1 MLVTADPAGR
11 QELAA
16 ALEVNGFRVDIIS
29 RFEEACARVPIL
41 SPDLILADINTL
53 HDPDLSNKCQK
64 LVRCSDQ
71 SPAAA
76 PVIILGGVERFE
88 LTAELMEAGANDFL
102 TGSFSIPDLICR
114 IEIALVASKFTGVG
128 DPASKSNSREGH
140 GAGLAPR
147 RARPYEAAK
156 PLCDATANET
166 ADEPFDGMLIGRGE
180 AFARVIS
187 QVGLVAPKDTTVLI
201 MGETGTG
208 KERVARAIHML
219 SDRGNRDMVSVN
231 CGGIP
236 ANLLEDEFFGHV
248 KGAFTDAHQDR
259 IGRFEQAHRST
270 IFLDEIGELPLEL
283 QPKLLRVIQER
294 EIHPVGGVETVR
306 FDSRIVAATNVDLW
320 SRVQDGLFRED
331 LFYRINV
338 FPIHLPPLRERREDI
353 PLCIDYFMDR
363 FCLRDGL
370 ESKCP
375 DEGAEADL
383 VSRHWPGN
391 IRELENAVE
400 IAVIRSQDRRVVKL
414 ADFPEPRPIR
424 RAAAAASGSAGG
436 NFKEIV
442 SQFERELI
450 STVLGRTQGNK
461 TRAAEILRLKRT
473 TLVEKLKK
481 LDREPEPATE
491 GWH

>member
-16 ALEVNGFRVDIIS
+16 ALEVNGFRVEVVT
-29 RFEEACARVPIL
+29 RFEEACARVTIL
-41 SPDLILADINTL
+41 SPDLVLADINTWR
-53 HDPDLSNKCQK
+53 DPDVSNKCQK

-71 SPAAA
+71 GPAAA
-76 PVIILGGVERFE
+76 PVIILGGRERFE
-88 LTAELMEAGANDFL
+88 LTAELMKAGANDFL
-102 TGSFSIPDLICR
+102 SGSFSAQDLIRR
-114 IEIALVASKFTGVG
+114 IEIALVASK
-128 DPASKSNSREGH
+128 P
-140 GAGLAPR
+140 APR
-147 RARPYEAAK
+147 SRDRGPAPK
-156 PLCDATANET
+156 PSRTGRLDTGFDGRWAEIPGADAPGSEMSA
-166 ADEPFDGMLIGRGE
+166 PFDGMLIGRGE
-180 AFARVIS
+180 AFASVVG
-187 QVGLVAPKDTTVLI
+187 QVRLVAPKNTTVLI

-208 KERVARAIHML
+208 KERVADAIHML
-219 SDRGNRDMVSVN
+219 SNRGNRDMVSVN

-248 KGAFTDAHQDR
+248 KGAFTDAHQAR

-270 IFLDEIGELPLEL
+270 IFLDEIGDLPLEL
-283 QPKLLRVIQER
+283 QPKLLRVLQER

-306 FDSRIVAATNVDLW
+306 FDARIVAATNVDLW

-353 PLCIDYFMDR
+353 PLFIAYFMDR
-363 FCLRDGL
+363 FCRRDGL
-370 ESKCP
+370 QPKSV
-375 DEGAEADL
+375 DEGTEANL
-383 VSRHWPGN
+383 VARYWPGN

-400 IAVIRSQDRRVVKL
+400 IAVIRSQDRLVAEL
-414 ADFPEPRPIR
+414 ADFPEPRPTAR
-424 RAAAAASGSAGG
+424 RAAAASAGPAGG

-450 STVLGRTQGNK
+450 DTVLARTQGNK

-473 TLVEKLKK
+473 TLIEKLKK
-481 LDREPEPATE
+481 LDREPETVTE
-491 GWH
+491 N

>member
-16 ALEVNGFRVDIIS
+16 ALEVNGFRVDVVS
-29 RFEEACARVPIL
+29 RFEDACARVTIL
-41 SPDLILADINTL
+41 SPDLVLADINTQR
-53 HDPDLSNKCQK
+53 DPDVSNKCQK
-64 LVRCSDQ
+64 LVQ
-71 SPAAA
+71 SSEQEPASA
-76 PVIILGGVERFE
+76 PVIILGGMERFE
-88 LTAELMEAGANDFL
+88 TTAELMEAGADDFL
-102 TGSFSIPDLICR
+102 SGSFSTQDLIHR
-114 IEIALVASKFTGVG
+114 IEVALAASKPG
-128 DPASKSNSREGH
+128 RETRG
-140 GAGLAPR
+140 GEPVRKPR
-147 RARPYEAAK
+147 RAGRLAAGIDRHWAEM
-156 PLCDATANET
+156 PRSGPTASELT
-166 ADEPFDGMLIGRGE
+166 EPFDGMLLGRSR
-180 AFARVIS
+180 AFARVVG
-187 QVGLVAPKDTTVLI
+187 QVRLVAPKSTTVLI

-248 KGAFTDAHQDR
+248 KGAFTDAHQAR
-259 IGRFEQAHRST
+259 VGRFEQAHRST
-270 IFLDEIGELPLEL
+270 IFLDEIGDLPLEL
-283 QPKLLRVIQER
+283 QPKLLRVLQER

-306 FDSRIVAATNVDLW
+306 FDSRVVAATNVDLW
-320 SRVQDGLFRED
+320 SRVQDALFRED

-353 PLCIDYFMDR
+353 PLFISHFMDR

-370 ESKCP
+370 TPKTL

-383 VSRHWPGN
+383 VARCWPGN

-400 IAVIRSQDRRVVKL
+400 IAVIRSQDRRVVEL
-414 ADFPEPRPIR
+414 ADFPEPRTVAC
-424 RAAAAASGSAGG
+424 RAVAASAGADGG

-450 STVLGRTQGNK
+450 GTVLERTHGNK

-473 TLVEKLKK
+473 TLIEKLKK
-481 LDREPEPATE
+481 LEREPEGVPE
-491 GWH
+491 G

>member
-1 MLVTADPAGR
+1 VR
-11 QELAA
+11 
-16 ALEVNGFRVDIIS
+16 
-29 RFEEACARVPIL
+29 
-41 SPDLILADINTL
+41 DLL
-53 HDPDLSNKCQK
+53 
-64 LVRCSDQ
+64 
-71 SPAAA
+71 
-76 PVIILGGVERFE
+76 
-88 LTAELMEAGANDFL
+88 
-102 TGSFSIPDLICR
+102 CR
-114 IEIALVASKFTGVG
+114 IEIAMV
-128 DPASKSNSREGH
+128 
-140 GAGLAPR
+140 
-147 RARPYEAAK
+147 AAK
-156 PLCDATANET
+156 PAPRSGATDAAPKSSSRGRPDAGFDPRWAEIPG
-166 ADEPFDGMLIGRGE
+166 AAAPAGERAASEGAEPFDGMLIGRGE
-180 AFARVIS
+180 AFAHVIS
-187 QVGLVAPKDTTVLI
+187 QLRLVAPKNTTVLI

-219 SDRGNRDMVSVN
+219 SNRGNRDMVSVN

-236 ANLLEDEFFGHV
+236 ANLLEDEFFSHV

-259 IGRFEQAHRST
+259 IGRFEHAHRST
-270 IFLDEIGELPLEL
+270 IFLDEIGDLPLEL
-283 QPKLLRVIQER
+283 QPKLLRVLQER

-353 PLCIDYFMDR
+353 PLFIDYFMER

-370 ESKCP
+370 QPKCL

-383 VSRHWPGN
+383 VSRHWPGT

-400 IAVIRSQDRRVVKL
+400 IAVIRSQDRRIVEL
-414 ADFPEPRPIR
+414 ADFPEPRPVR
-424 RAAAAASGSAGG
+424 RAAAASAGPATG

-450 STVLGRTQGNK
+450 GTVLERTRGNK

-473 TLVEKLKK
+473 TLIEKLKK
-481 LDREPEPATE
+481 LEREPEPVTE
-491 GWH
+491 A

>member
-16 ALEVNGFRVDIIS
+16 ALEVNGFRVELVT
-29 RFEEACARVPIL
+29 RLEEACARVTIL
-41 SPDLILADINTL
+41 SPDLILADISTWR
-53 HDPDLSNKCQK
+53 DPDVSNKCQK
-64 LVRCSDQ
+64 LVRCSEEGL
-71 SPAAA
+71 AAA
-76 PVIILGGVERFE
+76 PVIILGGTESFE
-88 LTAELMEAGANDFL
+88 LTAQLMEAGANDFL
-102 TGSFSIPDLICR
+102 SGSFSTQDLIRR
-114 IEIALVASKFTGVG
+114 IEIALAASK
-128 DPASKSNSREGH
+128 R
-140 GAGLAPR
+140 APR
-147 RARPYEAAK
+147 SGSAGPAPK
-156 PLCDATANET
+156 PSRTGRLDTGFDGRWAEIAGADAPGSKMR
-166 ADEPFDGMLIGRGE
+166 EPFDGMLIGRGE
-180 AFARVIS
+180 AFARVIG
-187 QVGLVAPKDTTVLI
+187 QVRLVAPKNTTVLI

-219 SDRGNRDMVSVN
+219 SNRGNRDMVSVN

-248 KGAFTDAHQDR
+248 KGAFTDAYQAR

-270 IFLDEIGELPLEL
+270 IFLDEIGDLPLEL
-283 QPKLLRVIQER
+283 QPKLLRVLQER

-306 FDSRIVAATNVDLW
+306 FDARIVAATNVDLW

-353 PLCIDYFMDR
+353 PLFIAYFMDR
-363 FCLRDGL
+363 FCRRDGL
-370 ESKCP
+370 QPKSV
-375 DEGAEADL
+375 DEGTEANL
-383 VSRHWPGN
+383 VARYWPGN

-400 IAVIRSQDRRVVKL
+400 IAVIRSQNRLVAEL
-414 ADFPEPRPIR
+414 ADFPEPRPTAH
-424 RAAAAASGSAGG
+424 RAAAASAGPAGG

-450 STVLGRTQGNK
+450 DTVLARTQGNK

-473 TLVEKLKK
+473 TLIEKLKK
-481 LDREPEPATE
+481 LEREPETVSE
-491 GWH
+491 N